1 MSRRLSHVLLLV
13 IAAFW
18 AFLPVLAGLIG
29 AETAARTAP
38 PVADVQVL
46 PEPATLVL
54 MGTGVILVV
63 VIRRRK

>member
-1 MSRRLSHVLLLV
+1 MSRRLPHVLLLV

-18 AFLPVLAGLIG
+18 AFLPVLVGLIVG
-29 AETAARTAP
+29 KTAARTAP
-38 PVADVQVL
+38 PAAHQQVV

-54 MGTGVILVV
+54 MGTGVIALV